1 MNKEQQLVLEL
12 CRFVRPDGEKIKRLL
27 DEKPD
32 MPVVLGHLVYNRMGG
47 AAYGVLRDTG
57 LLGEVNREFRNTL
70 QIVYESNMARTQ
82 SFQRALSRLSVPLS
96 SLKIPYALLKGAF
109 LAYRYPLGYRTSNDV
124 DILVEPRYISELT
137 DCLTM
142 AGFRQ
147 GYLRGGVFA
156 PATRQEVIAA
166 RLTRGETVP
175 FVKELGLP
183 GLRYLE
189 IDVNFS
195 LDYQN
200 AGSRCV
206 AELLRNPLWLPTRA
220 EPVRT
225 LPREDFLLHLCAHL
239 YKEATTWAWVEMGRD
254 LSLYKFADLYLLLA
268 DWPESGYEALN
279 RRVRETGLEKEAY
292 EALAGTRELFE
303 LDSPAL
309 DRFLNAIRPA
319 GTPYLRQVIRPDT
332 HTLYEHAMSIAD
344 WLFCPDRGQYL
355 KEVKA
360 EA

>member
-12 CRFVRPDGEKIKRLL
+12 CRFVQPDGEKIKRLL
-27 DEKPD
+27 DGKPD

-70 QIVYESNMARTQ
+70 QIVYDSYVTRTQ
-82 SFQRALSRLSVPLS
+82 SFQTALSRLSVPLS
-96 SLKIPYALLKGAF
+96 TLKIPYALLKGAF
-109 LAYRYPLGYRTSNDV
+109 LAYRYPPGYRTSNDV
-124 DILVEPRYISELT
+124 DILVEPRHISELT
-137 DCLTM
+137 DCLTK

-175 FVKELGLP
+175 FVKEINLP

-189 IDVNFS
+189 IDINFS

-206 AELLRNPLWLPTRA
+206 AELLREPLWLPTRA

-225 LPREDFLLHLCAHL
+225 LMREDFLLHLCAHL

-268 DWPESGYEALN
+268 DWPDSGYEALA
-279 RRVRETGLEKEAY
+279 RRVRKTGLEKETY
-292 EALAGTRELFE
+292 EALAGTRELFG

-309 DRFLNAIRPA
+309 NRFLNDIRPA
-319 GTPYLRQVIRPDT
+319 GAACLRQVIRPET
-332 HTLYEHAMSIAD
+332 HTLYEHTMDITD
-344 WLFCPDRGQYL
+344 WLFCPDRGHCL
-355 KEVKA
+355 KEVA
-360 EA
+360 G

>member
-1 MNKEQQLVLEL
+1 MNTDQQLVLEL
-12 CRFVRPDGEKIKRLL
+12 CRFIRPDAEGIRRLL

-32 MPVVLGHLVYNRMGG
+32 MPVVLGHLLYNRMGG

-70 QIVYESNMARTQ
+70 QIVYESNVTKTQ
-82 SFQRALSRLSVPLS
+82 SLQEALARLSVPLS
-96 SLKIPYALLKGAF
+96 TLKIPYALLKGAF

-124 DILVEPRYISELT
+124 DILVEPCDISDLA
-137 DCLTM
+137 DCLTED
-142 AGFRQ
+142 GFQQ
-147 GYLRGGVFA
+147 GYLRSGGFI

-175 FVKELGLP
+175 FVKEVGLP

-189 IDVNFS
+189 IDINFS

-206 AELLRNPLWLPTRA
+206 GDLLREPLWLPTRA
-220 EPVRT
+220 KPVRT
-225 LPREDFLLHLCAHL
+225 LSQADFLLHLCAHL

-268 DWPESGYEALN
+268 DWPGANYEVLA
-279 RRVRETGLEKEAY
+279 RRARETGLEKEAY
-292 EALAGTRELFE
+292 EALAGTRELFA
-303 LDSPAL
+303 LDNPAL
-309 DRFLNAIRPA
+309 DRFLNVLRPV
-319 GTPYLRQVIRPDT
+319 GTAYLRQVIRPET
-332 HTLYEHAMSIAD
+332 NALYEHTMDIVD
-344 WLFCPDRGQYL
+344 WLFCPNRGQYL
-355 KEVKA
+355 KEIKA